1 MHFPPSSDQRLPSLV
16 DGTETTTFQ
25 FSPWLGGGEIQIR
38 FLPATSLTRS
48 QLPLPSLL
56 RSRKLLLRL
65 PIRSILLRLLGL
77 IPLAKMSQDKGPDVV
92 AEEQGK
98 ENLTENGPPGGG
110 NHDELLQMIAEL
122 RIENDF
128 LRSQFKDQVEGDRA
142 VSQPQVDELQGRL
155 ASLSREVDVEKQTR
169 VAAEQALEHLR
180 EAYSE
185 ADAKAQEYSSKFS
198 QVQQKL
204 EQEIKERE
212 EKYADLDAK
221 FTRLHKRAKQRI
233 QEIQKEKDDLDARF
247 REVSDSAERAS
258 SQHSSMQQELERTR
272 QQANEALKA
281 MDAERQQLRSANN
294 KLRDTIEELRGSL
307 QPKENKIETLQQSL
321 LDKDQVLEDLKKQLQ
336 AVEERKQTAV
346 ADLSAKH
353 QKNLESLEAQVID
366 ALSERDKAAQN
377 ISALQVQL
385 AEKES
390 KIAEMEAAATG
401 EAARLRAA
409 AETLKGELSHLKAEN
424 EKEKETWEAS
434 CDALKSKLEIAE
446 SNYLRAE
453 MEVAK
458 MRSQLGSE
466 MSMQTQILSTK
477 DAELKSAR
485 EEINSLQSEFSSYKI
500 RAHALLQKKDMELAA
515 AKDSEQIRSL
525 EEALKEAEKEVY
537 LVSAERDRA
546 RQDLQGALAS
556 LENEVEERAGALK
569 DANEQIK
576 RLELKLDSTVAR
588 NQAEKQA
595 WEEDLRVL
603 EETWRRRCEALTAQN
618 EAFSA
623 EDIVKELEDSKLR
636 NKRLKEEH
644 ESVRELADRLI
655 EEKDREI
662 SRLVDENKN
671 LRKSMEPKPVVHHY
685 GNNNTE
691 SQQQDVSNLNTSA
704 AEHQILIL
712 ARQQAQREEELAQTQ
727 RHILAL
733 QEEIEELE
741 RENRLHSQQ
750 EALLKTE
757 LREMERKQK
766 REGVDMTYLKNVILK
781 LLETGEVEALLP
793 VVGMLLQFSPEE
805 AMEAPRHK
813 LHSGLRLWEFP
824 DQYVIEPTDGSGAS
838 CLDISRLDGSMK
850 LIGLVSSSVSFFSL
864 QISVCSLPGA
874 LFPLFSDHV
883 AECNS
888 LRVPKIRSIFGVV
901 GTLKLLAGSYLVVV
915 TESESVGS
923 FLGHPIF
930 RINSL
935 KVLPCDLSLK
945 DSPEEQKKMETDF
958 SSLLSVAER
967 TTGLY
972 FSYEINLT
980 LTAQRLH
987 DLGDD
992 SKSLPLWRQAEPRF
1006 LWNNYMLEVLI
1017 DNKLF
1022 HSPLISSISSACF
1035 QTAIG
1040 RDIVDITLIARR
1052 CTRRNGT
1059 RMWRRG
1065 ADPDGYVANFVE
1077 TEQIVHMNGYTSSF
1091 VQVRG
1096 SMPFMWEQIVDLTYK
1111 PKFEIVQPEEAARI
1125 AERHFLDLRK
1135 KYGSVLAVDLVNKH
1149 GGEGR
1154 LSERFAGA
1162 VQHIAGDDVRYLHFD
1177 FHRICGHIHFERL
1190 AILYDQMED
1199 FLEKNGYFL
1208 LNEKGEKMKGQLGIV
1223 RTNCIDCLDRT
1234 NVTQASI
1241 NIHHHVSPRL
1251 FALLLIL
1258 YGQMQ
1263 SMIVWANHGDDISI
1277 QYSGTPALKGDF
1289 VRYGQRTVQG
1299 VLKDGWN
1306 ALARY
1311 YLNNFAD
1318 GTKQDAID
1326 LVQGHYI
1333 VAVNRDMAPVPRKGG
1348 LEAVANLPVALAVVL
1363 ISFWLATMSLKR
1375 AGSDYRHLVFSL
1387 VWAGISVAVTA
1398 LVRANARIFC
1408 NRPRLHRPR
1417 S

>member
-1 MHFPPSSDQRLPSLV
+1 M
-16 DGTETTTFQ
+16 
-25 FSPWLGGGEIQIR
+25 
-38 FLPATSLTRS
+38 
-48 QLPLPSLL
+48 
-56 RSRKLLLRL
+56 
-65 PIRSILLRLLGL
+65 
-77 IPLAKMSQDKGPDVV
+77 
-92 AEEQGK
+92 AEER
-98 ENLTENGPPGGG
+98 EEENGGTP
-110 NHDELLQMIAEL
+110 HSDDELLRMIAEL
-122 RIENDF
+122 RLENDF
-128 LRSQFKDQVEGDRA
+128 LRSQFKEQAEVVDSSSQVKQLEET
-142 VSQPQVDELQGRL
+142 VE
-155 ASLSREVDVEKQTR
+155 SLTREIDVEKQTR

-180 EAYSE
+180 ESYSE
-185 ADAKAQEYSSKFS
+185 ADARAQEYSTKFS
-198 QVQQKL
+198 QAQEKL

-233 QEIQKEKDDLDARF
+233 QEVQKEKDDLDARF
-247 REVSDSAERAS
+247 REVSETAERAS
-258 SQHSSMQQELERTR
+258 SQHSSMQQDLERTR

-294 KLRDTIEELRGSL
+294 KLRDTIEELRASL

-321 LDKDQVLEDLKKQLQ
+321 LDKDQVLEDLKNQLQ
-336 AVEERKQTAV
+336 AVEERKQAAV
-346 ADLSAKH
+346 TELSAKH
-353 QKNLESLEAQVID
+353 QKNLESLEAQVTD
-366 ALSERDKAAQN
+366 ALSERDKAAET
-377 ISALQVQL
+377 ISTLQVLL

-409 AETLKGELSHLKAEN
+409 AETLKGELAHLKAEN
-424 EKEKETWEAS
+424 EKEKESWEAS

-453 MEVAK
+453 TEVAK

-466 MSMQTQILSTK
+466 MSMQTQMLSTK
-477 DAELKSAR
+477 DAELKGAR
-485 EEINSLQSEFSSYKI
+485 EEIDRLQSEFSSYKI

-515 AKDSEQIRSL
+515 AKDSEQIKSL

-537 LVSAERDRA
+537 LVSSERDKA

-556 LENEVEERAGALK
+556 LEKELEERAGALK
-569 DANEQIK
+569 DASEQIK
-576 RLELKLDSTVAR
+576 SLEMKLDSTFAR

-618 EAFSA
+618 EASSA
-623 EDIVKELEDSKLR
+623 EDLEKELEDAKLR

-662 SRLVDENKN
+662 SRLVDEIKN
-671 LRKSMEPKPVVHHY
+671 LRKSMESKPVVHHY

-691 SQQQDVSNLNTSA
+691 SKQEDVSNLSTSA

-733 QEEIEELE
+733 QDEIEELE

-750 EALLKTE
+750 EAMLKTE

-805 AMEAPRHK
+805 IQKCQQAYHSSTTTATEASVGGVASEGSVKKGVLGGINLNGSLMPQPSGAPPKHR

-824 DQYVIEPTDGSGAS
+824 DQYVIEPTDGSAAP

-850 LIGLVSSSVSFFSL
+850 LID
-864 QISVCSLPGA
+864 Q
-874 LFPLFSDHV
+874 V

-901 GTLKLLAGSYLVVV
+901 GMLKLLAGSYLVVV

-923 FLGHPIF
+923 FLGHTIF
-930 RINSL
+930 KINSL
-935 KVLPCDLSLK
+935 KVLPCDHSLK
-945 DSPEEQKKMETDF
+945 NSPEEQKKVETDF
-958 SSLLSVAER
+958 SRLLNVAER
-967 TTGLY
+967 TNGLY

-980 LTAQRLH
+980 LSAQRLH
-987 DLGDD
+987 DLGDE

-1017 DNKLF
+1017 DNKLDQF
-1022 HSPLISSISSACF
+1022 LLPVIQGNILYSISSFSSISVLCRIM
-1035 QTAIG
+1035 TIG

-1077 TEQIVHMNGYTSSF
+1077 SEQIVHMNGYTSSF
-1091 VQVRG
+1091 VQIRG
-1096 SMPFMWEQIVDLTYK
+1096 SMPFMWDQIVDLTYK

-1162 VQHIAGDDVRYLHFD
+1162 MQHINGDDVRYLHFD
-1177 FHRICGHIHFERL
+1177 FHHICGHIHFERL
-1190 AILYDQMED
+1190 AILYEQMED
-1199 FLEKNGYFL
+1199 FLDKNGYFL
-1208 LNEKGEKMKGQLGIV
+1208 LNEKGEKMKEQSGIV

-1234 NVTQASI
+1234 NYT
-1241 NIHHHVSPRL
+1241 
-1251 FALLLIL
+1251 
-1258 YGQMQ
+1258 MQ
-1263 SMIVWANHGDDISI
+1263 SMIGRKMLELQLRRIGVFGAEEAISSHLNFDERYKILWANHGDDISI

-1289 VRYGQRTVQG
+1289 VRYGRRTVQG
-1299 VLKDGWN
+1299 VLNDGWN

-1333 VAVNRDMAPVPRKGG
+1333 VAVSRDMAPVPRKGG
-1348 LEAVANLPVALAVVL
+1348 LEAVANFPVALAVVL
-1363 ISFWLATMSLKR
+1363 ISLWFATMSVKR
-1375 AGSDYRHLVFSL
+1375 AGSDYRHLFFSL
-1387 VWAGISVAVTA
+1387 VWTGISVAVA
-1398 LVRANARIFC
+1398 AVMRANGRIFC
-1408 NRPRLHRPR
+1408 NRPRLHKPRP
-1417 S
+1417 